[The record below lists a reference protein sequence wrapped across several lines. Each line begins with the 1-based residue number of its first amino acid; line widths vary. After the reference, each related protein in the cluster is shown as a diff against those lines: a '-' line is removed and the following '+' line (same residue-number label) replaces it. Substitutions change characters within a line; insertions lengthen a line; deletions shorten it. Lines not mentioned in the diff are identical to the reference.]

1 MNNHLN
7 ILPKPAKFHLKS
19 SKMRWQLELRSQ
31 TPLGELTTLTQ
42 TP

>member
-7 ILPKPAKFHLKS
+7 ILPKQASFDLKCF
-19 SKMRWQLELRSQ
+19 KLHWRLGLLRQ
-31 TPLGELTTLTQ
+31 TPLVELMTLPQ

>member
-7 ILPKPAKFHLKS
+7 ILPKQAKFDFKC
-19 SKMRWQLELRSQ
+19 SKMRWQLESSAQ
-31 TPLGELTTLTQ
+31 TPLGELLTLPQ

>member
-7 ILPKPAKFHLKS
+7 ILPKQDKLALKS
-19 SKMRWQLELRSQ
+19 SKM
-31 TPLGELTTLTQ
+31 LTTLPQ